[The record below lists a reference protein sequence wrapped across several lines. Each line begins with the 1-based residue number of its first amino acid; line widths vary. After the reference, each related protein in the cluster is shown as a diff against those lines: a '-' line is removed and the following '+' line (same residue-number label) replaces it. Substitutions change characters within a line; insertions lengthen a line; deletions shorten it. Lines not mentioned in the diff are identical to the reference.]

1 MKLEQVAEAIP
12 APVNTGLN
20 LSAVGTAFAAF
31 LGYLPSI
38 AAALSIAWLLF
49 QFWVAYK
56 TKPWRK
62 QRKE

>member
-1 MKLEQVAEAIP
+1 MKLEAIQQAIP

-20 LSAVGTAFAAF
+20 VSAVGTAFASF

-38 AAALSIAWLLF
+38 AAGLSVAWLLF
-49 QFWVAYK
+49 QFWVAWK

-62 QRKE
+62 RKE